1 MNKYEK
7 AKIYKLID
15 NTNGNIYIGSTIQ
28 SLANRKS
35 KHKQIKNKCKSKL
48 IIDNGDYDMILIENY
63 PCSSKE
69 ELIARERYFI
79 ENIECINK
87 NIPGRTKKELQNYN
101 KEWYNDNKER
111 ILKKAKEKIKTEE
124 RKEYEIKYANENKD
138 LINTKS
144 KEWYK
149 NNKDKKKEY
158 DKKYKDDKKE
168 HYKKYFKEH
177 QQINKERIS
186 KYKKQLADYQNSW
199 CGNYITNYDNS
210 LLKIS
215 IDIFE

>member
-1 MNKYEK
+1 M
-7 AKIYKLID
+7 
-15 NTNGNIYIGSTIQ
+15 
-28 SLANRKS
+28 RK
-35 KHKQIKNKCKSKL
+35 K
-48 IIDNGDYDMILIENY
+48 D
-63 PCSSKE
+63 
-69 ELIARERYFI
+69 
-79 ENIECINK
+79 
-87 NIPGRTKKELQNYN
+87 
-101 KEWYNDNKER
+101 
-111 ILKKAKEKIKTEE
+111 LKKAKEKIKTEE

-158 DKKYKDDKKE
+158 DKKYRDEKKE

-177 QQINKERIS
+177 SIYLK
-186 KYKKQLADYQNSW
+186 SW
-199 CGNYITNYDNS
+199 GGDKRTENN